1 MTAIERV
8 IATARAE
15 IGYIEKATNSQL
27 EDKTA
32 NAGSGNWTKYAAFLD
47 GLGVYNFPKNGY
59 AWCDM
64 FVDWCYITTFG
75 LGVAMKMTKITALP
89 MPTATPLS
97 REQPRYGQLPRYWAS
112 TMLLTK
118 MAEMKSSKTLM
129 ICLPSSHHR
138 TRSRWRCFRVLPGLC
153 AWPASG

>member
-47 GLGVYNFPKNGY
+47 GLGVYNFPK
-59 AWCDM
+59 
-64 FVDWCYITTFG
+64 
-75 LGVAMKMTKITALP
+75 
-89 MPTATPLS
+89 TATPGAICSLIGAIS
-97 REQPRYGQLPRYWAS
+97 RPSVSALP
-112 TMLLTK
+112 
-118 MAEMKSSKTLM
+118 
-129 ICLPSSHHR
+129 
-138 TRSRWRCFRVLPGLC
+138 
-153 AWPASG
+153 